1 MCTRAG
7 SVSLSLLAALI
18 LVLAADRAG
27 AQAPG
32 SQPASAPATTDE
44 EVRRPA
50 SQPAAPQQVAPR
62 PSTSDEL
69 PAPAEGGGG
78 PEGGT
83 TISLLSRFHPYVVVV
98 GGFKFETLQNREDEE
113 TDRESRITTI
123 AMSRFGVNADFG
135 KHLYVESE
143 FEVNLGPHGTSVW
156 EGQAALQVRN
166 QFLRLSGWGAEI
178 EGGRITD
185 LASIDYFSPHI
196 ADTLLKDALVRESFL
211 ASGANLGNGV
221 AARYELLEGLR
232 AQFTFTAANPV
243 STTGS
248 LVVGGSYYPFGRF
261 YLSPWQQVGRDAS
274 KYPSDQFHIMIYAPA
289 LLYSHKYVEA
299 KTSVQFFD
307 VNTNTN
313 TKDDAHIRGYNIRAN
328 VMGHLFDDHLS
339 PYVNFSH
346 VRNPILDE
354 NDLSQESGE
363 TFTGWTAGGGLTYN
377 YWKKNGVGA
386 NYSFIR
392 DQEGSGMLTQRHYI
406 NVATTFYVWDMVAIA
421 GRFAWFI
428 NDEYPADKPH
438 ARFGERSFFLTMRTM
453 LR

>member
-1 MCTRAG
+1 MFLAFAG
-7 SVSLSLLAALI
+7 QAH
-18 LVLAADRAG
+18 
-27 AQAPG
+27 AQAPE
-32 SQPASAPATTDE
+32 SQPASAPAAPTDE
-44 EVRRPA
+44 EVSKPT
-50 SQPAAPQQVAPR
+50 SQPAAPQQAAPKP
-62 PSTSDEL
+62 PSSGNEL
-69 PAPAEGGGG
+69 PAPAGGGT

-83 TISLLSRFHPYVVVV
+83 AVSLLNRFHPYVVVV

-135 KHLYVESE
+135 NHLYVESE

-185 LASIDYFSPHI
+185 LASIDYFTPHI

-221 AARYELLEGLR
+221 AARYEILEGLK

-274 KYPSDQFHIMIYAPA
+274 RYPSDQFHIMLYTPA
-289 LLYSHKYVEA
+289 VLYKHKYIEA

-328 VMGHLFDDHLS
+328 VMAHLFDDRFS
-339 PYVNFSH
+339 PYANFSH
-346 VRNPILDE
+346 VSNPILDK
-354 NDLSQESGE
+354 NDLSQLSGE
-363 TFTGWTAGGGLTYN
+363 HFKGWTAGGGLTFN
-377 YWKKNGVGA
+377 YWKNNGVGA

-392 DQEGSGMLTQRHYI
+392 DQEGTGMLTQRHYI
-406 NVATTFYVWDMVAIA
+406 NVGTTFYIWDVVAVA

-428 NDEYPADKPH
+428 NDEYPVDKPH